1 MGEAFQSNETCGRM
15 ATRAAR
21 LQPSAASFGGSL
33 EDSPEIGCTPIATP
47 LDRNFSSLIVR
58 AWSDKGRYIPET
70 ERAIG
75 LKLGA
80 RLVQR

>member
-1 MGEAFQSNETCGRM
+1 MR
-15 ATRAAR
+15 
-21 LQPSAASFGGSL
+21 
-33 EDSPEIGCTPIATP
+33 IATP

-80 RLVQR
+80 RLVLR